1 MKRLFT
7 TLPLLLLFSVL
18 LKGLTAAGQHTGG
31 REILMSEQFNYT
43 AGAIPPGWVII
54 AEQTPQWKVSNTSYG
69 GGTAPELLLN
79 YSFAT
84 GTSRLVS
91 APVDITGHQD
101 LKLRYRQYLINY
113 EMDWGE
119 IIGLDVTFDGGTTW
133 ETLWEKAIGTLSIP
147 PDFVEYYFR
156 APANATQVQYAFRFE
171 GNNNAINMWLID
183 DVTLETVAQNDLL
196 TSSFSGNNAPVAG
209 TASTYTIE
217 VLNAGSAAQ
226 GDYTVKLMKEGGI
239 ELASVAGE
247 PIDFPGKITYELEW
261 NPALADTGQTTVY
274 GVIEFAND
282 EIPANNQTRMLN
294 VTILP
299 SNVSWVT
306 IGDGFTPTSNLPYN
320 FFNFY
325 SFTQTLYYPD
335 EIGMVGDSIIGIR
348 YTGQFDQYTEGIY
361 LQIMLGETTNEN
373 LTDAW
378 LDPSGFKM
386 VFEGAVNYEK
396 GLNDVYIHFDEGYKY
411 KGQNL
416 VIQSVKNFPEQLFMT
431 PFISTYDSLSQRSR
445 CAEKDDAPYNP
456 LVLPEWGY
464 TIDVYPNITLFY
476 STGPTAVNDIANN
489 TELKVYPNPVTSVV
503 HIEAEKEIQSVRLLN
518 TMGQEIVNT
527 PVKGFHHDLNVSQFK
542 TGIYLLQVQTGQG
555 TATQKITI
563 R

>member
-7 TLPLLLLFSVL
+7 YLSLLLLLNVL
-18 LKGLTAAGQHTGG
+18 LTGLTASGQGSAG
-31 REILMSEQFNYT
+31 REILMTEQFNYT
-43 AGAIPPGWVII
+43 AGAIPPGWQII
-54 AEQTPQWKVSNTSYG
+54 AEQPPQWKVSNTSYG

-79 YSFAT
+79 YSFAS

-91 APVDITGHQD
+91 SPVDITGHRD

-119 IIGLDVTFDGGTTW
+119 IIGVDVTFDGGTTW

-156 APANATQVQYAFRFE
+156 APENATQVQYAFRFE

-183 DVTLETVAQNDLL
+183 DVTIETVAQHDLL
-196 TSSFSGNNAPVAG
+196 TSAFSGNNAPVAG
-209 TASTYTIE
+209 TVSTYTIE

-247 PIDFPGKITYELEW
+247 PIEFPGKIAYELEW
-261 NPALADTGQTTVY
+261 NPTTSDIGETTVY
-274 GVIEFAND
+274 GMIEFEND
-282 EIPANNQTRMLN
+282 EIPANNQTRTMN
-294 VTILP
+294 VTVHP
-299 SNVSWVT
+299 DNVSWVT

-320 FFNFY
+320 FFNLY
-325 SFTQTLYYPD
+325 SFTQTLYYPE
-335 EIGMVGDSIIGIR
+335 EIGMVGDSLIGIR

-416 VIQSVKNFPEQLFMT
+416 VIQSVKNYPVQLFMT

-445 CAEKDDAPYNP
+445 CAEKDDAPYDP
-456 LVLPEWGY
+456 MVLPEWGY

-476 STGPTAVNDIANN
+476 SAGTSDVNDIAHDIR
-489 TELKVYPNPVTSVV
+489 LKVYPNPVSSVL
-503 HIEAEKEIQSVRLLN
+503 HIEAEKEIKSIRLLN
-518 TMGQEIVNT
+518 TMGQEILSSRVE
-527 PVKGFHHDLNVSQFK
+527 GIRHDMNVSDLR
-542 TGIYLLQVQTGQG
+542 TGIYLLQVITDKG